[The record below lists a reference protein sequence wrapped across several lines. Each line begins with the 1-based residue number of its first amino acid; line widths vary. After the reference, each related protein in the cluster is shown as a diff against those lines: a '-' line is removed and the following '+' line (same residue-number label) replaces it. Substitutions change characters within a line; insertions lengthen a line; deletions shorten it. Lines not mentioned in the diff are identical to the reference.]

1 VAPLEIDVTAPV
13 RRWTGAADGSAA
25 GSWHFL
31 ALPGE
36 ESDDVRARAPE
47 SAFGSVKVTAT
58 IGDTTWSTSLFPDA
72 ASGCYLLPVKADV
85 RRRQGIED
93 GDHAT
98 VHLVV
103 HV

>member
-13 RRWTGAADGSAA
+13 WRWDGDAA
-25 GSWHFL
+25 WHFL
-31 ALPGE
+31 TVPGE

-58 IGDTTWSTSLFPDA
+58 IGATTWSTSLFPDK

-85 RRRQGIED
+85 RRREGIGTD
-93 GDHAT
+93 DVAT